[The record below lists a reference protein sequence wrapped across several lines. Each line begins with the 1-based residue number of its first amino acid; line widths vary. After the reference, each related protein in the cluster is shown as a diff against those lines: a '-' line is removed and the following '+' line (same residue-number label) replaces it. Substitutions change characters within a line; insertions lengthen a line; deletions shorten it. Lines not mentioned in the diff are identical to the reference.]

1 MFSWPTIAL
10 LVYSSVNV
18 RNVQYTVKLWTLY
31 SLPPGKF
38 TIYSMTTLCHGHW
51 CYMPACFYLFQI
63 LMGATAFMEL
73 WIHGVMNAAS
83 GYKEYIERL
92 KYWLI
97 DWHPWSPLPSPSICL
112 KCLTSTGWLAMTDVN
127 GGVQCN
133 RLVDWW
139 SNRIPT
145 KIVRCKAT
153 YSRYRWIV
161 INTCVS

>member
-1 MFSWPTIAL
+1 MIHISFTYLQVNEDLFAIFDFVWLFWFPKRFTNSKLIEINIVFSWPTIAL

-51 CYMPACFYLFQI
+51 YYMLAYFYLFQI

-92 KYWLI
+92 KY
-97 DWHPWSPLPSPSICL
+97 
-112 KCLTSTGWLAMTDVN
+112 
-127 GGVQCN
+127 
-133 RLVDWW
+133 
-139 SNRIPT
+139 
-145 KIVRCKAT
+145 
-153 YSRYRWIV
+153 
-161 INTCVS
+161 